1 MIRRIG
7 ITLVGALALLI
18 LQAEVQRAD
27 DRIEMAEQHQMLDA
41 AK

>member
-1 MIRRIG
+1 VIRRIG
-7 ITLVGALALLI
+7 ITLVGAMALLI

-27 DRIEMAEQHQMLDA
+27 DRIEMAEQHRLLEA